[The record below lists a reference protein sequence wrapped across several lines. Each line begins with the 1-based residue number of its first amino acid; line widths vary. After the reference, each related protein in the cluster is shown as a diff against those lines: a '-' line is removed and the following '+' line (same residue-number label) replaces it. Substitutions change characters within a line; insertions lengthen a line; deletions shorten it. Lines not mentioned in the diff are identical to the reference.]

1 MLLRSGSG
9 IILREHRAE
18 NIPWLARSKP
28 GRSSPDQASLD
39 EIIHALYLRAK
50 FDRGEEEIRKGQGI
64 SHEEAKKK
72 LQKWFR

>member
-1 MLLRSGSG
+1 
-9 IILREHRAE
+9 
-18 NIPWLARSKP
+18 LARSKP